1 MGFAEKFWRGFAHL
15 ICMKVGFTSGS
26 DFPNGR
32 VTPGTIDGKKD
43 GKRCLTIFGS
53 GYKDFSFTKED
64 IKHLEV
70 IQAGAPF
77 AIGANRYI
85 GTKFKIEFKNGKSVV
100 MSVPE
105 GNYLKRV
112 EEIIY

>member
-43 GKRCLTIFGS
+43 GKRCLCW
-53 GYKDFSFTKED
+53 
-64 IKHLEV
+64 
-70 IQAGAPF
+70 
-77 AIGANRYI
+77 
-85 GTKFKIEFKNGKSVV
+85 
-100 MSVPE
+100 
-105 GNYLKRV
+105 
-112 EEIIY
+112 

>member
-26 DFPNGR
+26 DFPDGN

-43 GKRCLTIFGS
+43 GKKCLTIFGS
-53 GYKDFSFTKED
+53 RYSDFSFTKDD
-64 IKHLEV
+64 IKKLEV
-70 IQAGAPF
+70 IQAGLPLT
-77 AIGANRYI
+77 IGSTRYI
-85 GTKFKIEFKNGKSVV
+85 VTKFRIEFKNGKVAV
-100 MSVPE
+100 MCVPE
-105 GNYLKRV
+105 GNALKRV